1 MYAHLDGLLDEEA
14 LATILDLMDT
24 LGFDLY
30 VPELDAHLDAPDDPR
45 CLFQGLDAF
54 REHLGGELTIMLID
68 AIGHGVNVHAVDR
81 DRYRAAVRH
90 LRARHE
96 RAHRPEQVG

>member
-1 MYAHLDGLLDEEA
+1 
-14 LATILDLMDT
+14 MDT
-24 LGFDLY
+24 LGFRLY
-30 VPELDAHLDAPDDPR
+30 VPELDAHLDDPDHPR

-81 DRYRAAVRH
+81 DRYREAVEL

-96 RAHRPEQVG
+96 EAERAETSHLL